1 MNISCGGKEKTNE
14 ESSVVEPSDVVS
26 FFLLSLKFLSL

>member
-1 MNISCGGKEKTNE
+1 MNISCGGKEKKNE
-14 ESSVVEPSDVVS
+14 DSSVVSLQMLS